1 MVKCSILSSKF
12 CSWHFGKNP
21 AVGCVI
27 VKNNEI
33 VGIGYTSN
41 GGRPHAE
48 ENALKMAGKNALGST
63 LYITLEPCCL
73 EDNSN
78 SCLNQIINAGVKVVI
93 GLLDYNKLTQKGN

>member
-1 MVKCSILSSKF
+1 MDKF
-12 CSWHFGKNP
+12 WLNAAFYQASFAHGSTGKNP

-48 ENALKMAGKNALGST
+48 EMH
-63 LYITLEPCCL
+63 
-73 EDNSN
+73 
-78 SCLNQIINAGVKVVI
+78 
-93 GLLDYNKLTQKGN
+93 